1 MCIYI
6 LKIYIRNNNHRDYQ
20 SPANSVRYKQGRIKE
35 EEKEKVDHSGAIE
48 MNRKTYNTN
57 I

>member
-1 MCIYI
+1 MYIYM
-6 LKIYIRNNNHRDYQ
+6 LKINIRNNNHRDYQ
-20 SPANSVRYKQGRIKE
+20 SRMDTVRHKQGRIKE